1 MESVEA
7 TSFNSLVEH
16 YLGTRLPR
24 RLSDRISFSEL
35 PTEAQGVILRL
46 LTLMKRSSCPATE
59 INSQMIWLLA
69 SATPGML
76 PPAWGGHIP
85 PVTSQGRHKKLDDYV
100 IKRMHASINERS
112 VYIDLG
118 CGFPPAT
125 TIDTAERLPDWTVF
139 GIDRSFSRYVL
150 YDIDGNYACF
160 NRYGKLQYLQAQ
172 TKPLN
177 QHSDVIKER
186 FNSLFTKLCPQLHIF
201 DEHCSVTVEKN
212 GYRLVYNHIRDFEG
226 KNLKFLKADID
237 HLQVPLAGTVRCMNV
252 LLYFE
257 KDIRESM
264 LSKIFTLI
272 DDGGLLITGFNH
284 PFGIYARYSVYTK
297 DKTGVHPLEFSFSMD
312 NLRPLGIGPWLTLA
326 DEDREAELLADLTR
340 AIRADGCF
348 WADFNRYVDLLRAK
362 YGICDRDSG
371 GFIYFTEDSRNASP
385 GAIME
390 RVSALWTQLE
400 DEGYTDGAIEALGR
414 AGYQAWKNPVG
425 DIAVFPP
432 DGSLPK
438 T

>member
-1 MESVEA
+1 MESEVA
-7 TSFNSLVEH
+7 ISFNSLVEH
-16 YLGTRLPR
+16 YLGMRLPS

-35 PTEAQGVILRL
+35 SAEVKGVVLRL

-69 SATPGML
+69 SVTPGML

-85 PVTSQGRHKKLDDYV
+85 PVTSQGRHRKLDDYV
-100 IKRMHASINERS
+100 IKHMHASVNRPP

-125 TIDTAERLPDWTVF
+125 TIDTAERLPDWSVF
-139 GIDRSFSRYVL
+139 GIDRWFSRYVL

-160 NRYGKLQYLQAQ
+160 NRHGKLQYLQAQ
-172 TKPLN
+172 KKPLN
-177 QHSDVIKER
+177 EHSNVTKDR
-186 FNSLFTKLCPQLHIF
+186 FNSLFTELCPQLHIL
-201 DEHCSVTVEKN
+201 DEHCSAAIKKN

-226 KNLKFLKADID
+226 KNLKFLKSDID
-237 HLQVPLAGTVRCMNV
+237 NLQLPPASTVRCMNV

-257 KDIRESM
+257 KEIRELM
-264 LSKIFTLI
+264 LSKIFTLM

-284 PFGIYARYSVYTK
+284 PFGIYARYSVYK
-297 DKTGVHPLEFSFSMD
+297 KEKTGVRPFEFSFSLN
-312 NLRPLGIGPWLTLA
+312 NLRPLGVGPWLTLA
-326 DEDREAELLADLTR
+326 DDDREAELLADLTG
-340 AIRADGCF
+340 AIRADRRF
-348 WADFNRYVDLLRAK
+348 WSDFNGYVDVLRAI
-362 YGICDRDSG
+362 YGICNRDNG
-371 GFIYFTEDSRNASP
+371 GFISFTEDFGNASP
-385 GAIME
+385 GAAIE
-390 RVSALWTQLE
+390 RVSALWRQLE

-438 T
+438 A